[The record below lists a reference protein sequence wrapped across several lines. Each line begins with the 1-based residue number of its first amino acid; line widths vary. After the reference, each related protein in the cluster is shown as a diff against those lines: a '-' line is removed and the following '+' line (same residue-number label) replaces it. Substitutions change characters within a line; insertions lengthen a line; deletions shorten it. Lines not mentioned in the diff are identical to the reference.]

1 MPHVLLRD
9 KGQGHRVQFAVSQG
23 DLKERFH
30 IDGTSFHNGNL
41 PLIDVEVNCS
51 PFQDVISWKS
61 FPLFVEEIS
70 ADVEIKCSYTY

>member
-41 PLIDVEVNCS
+41 PLIDIEVNVA
-51 PFQDVISWKS
+51 PFK
-61 FPLFVEEIS
+61 
-70 ADVEIKCSYTY
+70 T